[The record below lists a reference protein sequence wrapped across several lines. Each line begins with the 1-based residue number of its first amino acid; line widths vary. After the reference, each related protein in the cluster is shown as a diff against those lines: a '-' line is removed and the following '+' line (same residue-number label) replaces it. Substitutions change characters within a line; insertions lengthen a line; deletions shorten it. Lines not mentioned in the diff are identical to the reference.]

1 MYQRI
6 VLVGHLGA
14 DPEMRYTPSGKPVTT
29 LRVATNHR
37 WTDSEGNRQ
46 EQTTW
51 FRVAV
56 WGRQAE
62 ACNQYLSKGRQV
74 LVDGRLNPDPSGN
87 PRIWTGSDGV
97 ARASYEVTALTVRF
111 IGAREERAPEVGP
124 AEEEFPEEEIPF

>member
-6 VLVGHLGA
+6 VIVGNLAA
-14 DPEMRYTPSGKPVTT
+14 DPEMRYTSSGKPVTT

-37 WTDSEGNRQ
+37 WTDAEGNRQ

-62 ACNQYLSKGRQV
+62 TCNQYLSKGRQV
-74 LVDGRLNPDPSGN
+74 LIEGRLNPDQSGN
-87 PRIWTGSDGV
+87 PRVWTGSDGV
-97 ARASYEVTALTVRF
+97 TRASYEVSALTVRF
-111 IGAREERAPEVGP
+111 LGRREERAPEFGP
-124 AEEEFPEEEIPF
+124 EEGLPEEEIPF

>member
-1 MYQRI
+1 M
-6 VLVGHLGA
+6 
-14 DPEMRYTPSGKPVTT
+14 
-29 LRVATNHR
+29 ATNHR

-56 WGRQAE
+56 WGKQAE
-62 ACNQYLSKGRQV
+62 TCNQYLSKGRQV
-74 LVDGRLNPDPSGN
+74 LIEGRLNPDQSGN

-111 IGAREERAPEVGP
+111 LGRREERAPELGP
-124 AEEEFPEEEIPF
+124 EEEFPEEEIPF